1 MLVTPQETFLNLEE
15 AAEALGMCAE
25 TLRERA
31 AAGTI
36 PGAKPGKEWRF
47 RASRLATYMASIEGR
62 RNKAEDTDWNSTSVA
77 GAGTRTSRSLV
88 KDIESLLGK
97 PIGGKRKPSAKK
109 LSVVR

>member
-1 MLVTPQETFLNLEE
+1 MLITPQETFLNLEE

-47 RASRLATYMASIEGR
+47 RASRLAAYMASIEGR
-62 RNKAEDTDWNSTSVA
+62 RKKTEETDWSSKSGA
-77 GAGTRTSRSLV
+77 GSGTRTSRSLV

-97 PIGGKRKPSAKK
+97 PIGGKRKASPKS
-109 LSVVR
+109 RG

>member
-47 RASRLATYMASIEGR
+47 RASRLAAYMASIEGR
-62 RNKAEDTDWNSTSVA
+62 RKKTEGTDWNSTSGA
-77 GAGTRTSRSLV
+77 SAGTRTSRSLV

-97 PIGGKRKPSAKK
+97 QIGGKRRPSQKK

>member
-62 RNKAEDTDWNSTSVA
+62 RRKAEDTDWNSTSVA